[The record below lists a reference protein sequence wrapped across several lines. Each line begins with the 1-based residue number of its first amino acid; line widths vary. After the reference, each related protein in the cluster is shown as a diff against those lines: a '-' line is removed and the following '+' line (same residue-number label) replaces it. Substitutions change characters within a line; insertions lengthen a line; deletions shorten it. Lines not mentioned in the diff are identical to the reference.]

1 MVSMTIKE
9 YAQRVADFLSEKD
22 SNYTFAVRDAIKN
35 GETTCVDIHRKGENG
50 ASVLYIKEYYN
61 RGIDPKEV
69 ADSIWRDFYENSNKR
84 GLTQGVM
91 EEIQRNIIDWNWVA
105 PRLKARIVSYKRFA
119 NTDCICEPMPN
130 TDLAYIAVVELGA
143 IGING
148 VEGSVKV
155 LKNHASVWGVSCREV
170 ISKALG
176 NVKTEDVSIDSVSD
190 MMIAQ
195 IPEELLEIPDI
206 REYVD
211 MCCSVPLYYVTNSTK
226 TYGAIYAF
234 DKSVLR
240 NFSNMKGGFDVF
252 ILPSS
257 VHECIYVSLLDVDED
272 IESLRWI
279 VGSVNRNAV
288 PDDMYLSDGVFRY
301 FADTNEIR
309 QVA

>member
-22 SNYTFAVRDAIKN
+22 PNYTFVVRDAIKN
-35 GETTCVDIHRKGENG
+35 GETTCVEIHRKGENG

-69 ADSIWRDFYENSNKR
+69 ADGVWRDFYENSNR
-84 GLTQGVM
+84 PTLDQNVL
-91 EEIQRNIIDWNWVA
+91 EDVLQNIRNWNWVA
-105 PRLKARIVSYKRFA
+105 PRLKARLVSYERFA
-119 NTDCICEPMPN
+119 NTDCVCEPMPN
-130 TDLAYIAVVELGA
+130 TDLAYIAVIELGA
-143 IGING
+143 VGVNG
-148 VEGSVKV
+148 AEGSVKV

-176 NVKTEDVSIDSVSD
+176 NVKTEDVSVGSVSD
-190 MMIAQ
+190 VMIDQ
-195 IPEELLEIPDI
+195 IPEELLETPDM
-206 REYVD
+206 REYIE
-211 MCCSVPLYYVTNSTK
+211 MCCAVPLYYVTNSAK

-240 NFSNMKGGFDVF
+240 NFSIMKGGFDVF

-257 VHECIYVSLLDVDED
+257 VHECLYISLQDVDGD

-279 VGSVNRNAV
+279 VGSVNRDSL

-301 FADTNEIR
+301 FADTDEIR